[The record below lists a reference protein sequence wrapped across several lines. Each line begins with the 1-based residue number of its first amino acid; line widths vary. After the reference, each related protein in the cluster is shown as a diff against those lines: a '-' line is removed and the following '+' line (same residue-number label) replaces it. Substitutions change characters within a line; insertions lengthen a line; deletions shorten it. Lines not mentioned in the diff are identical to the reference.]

1 MPYIS
6 IFVMIHPSVASG
18 GRDMPR
24 PYPNALSLSR
34 RVLRALVALNLVAGA
49 LIAALFVMSLV
60 VPSWLTTALG
70 GRLSDGGATLVLGM
84 RAIMLIGVA
93 AVPLTHVV
101 LSRLLAIVETVRDGD
116 PFVAENAARLQRIA
130 WSVLGLASLH
140 VAVVSIATSVSTP
153 GFPIDIKWRFDVSRW
168 VTVLLLFVLARVFEH
183 GTRMRDD
190 LEGTV

>member
-1 MPYIS
+1 
-6 IFVMIHPSVASG
+6 
-18 GRDMPR
+18 MPR

-34 RVLRALVALNLVAGA
+34 RVLRALIALNLVAGA
-49 LIAALFVMSLV
+49 LIGVLLVASLV
-60 VPSWLTTALG
+60 AATWVATALG
-70 GRLSDGGATLVLGM
+70 VRPASGNGVPIAGM
-84 RAIMLIGVA
+84 RAIMAIGIA

-101 LSRLLAIVETVRDGD
+101 LSRLLAIVETVRAGD

-130 WSVLGLASLH
+130 WSVFGLALMH
-140 VAVVSIATSVSTP
+140 VAVMAVATAVSRGGTP
-153 GFPIDIKWRFDVSRW
+153 TGIEWRFDVGRW

>member
-1 MPYIS
+1 
-6 IFVMIHPSVASG
+6 
-18 GRDMPR
+18 MPR
-24 PYPNALSLSR
+24 PYPNALALSR
-34 RVLRALVALNLVAGA
+34 RVLRALVALNLAAGV
-49 LIAALFVMSLV
+49 LIVGLFVMSLV
-60 VPSWLTTALG
+60 AASWLTNALG

-101 LSRLLAIVETVRDGD
+101 LSRLLAIVETVRAGD
-116 PFVAENAARLQRIA
+116 PFVAENAERLQRIA

-140 VAVVSIATSVSTP
+140 VAVMSIATSVSSP
-153 GFPIDIKWRFDVSRW
+153 SFPIDIKWRFDVSRW
-168 VTVLLLFVLARVFEH
+168 VTVLLLFVLARVFEQ